1 MCSSLL
7 STPGCVVNNAADIQP
22 AAAGAAASHADPVE
36 ETRFAG
42 GARHRGSRIRVAV
55 LLSLLAIVILIS
67 AFAPLPQSA
76 TTPDSMAVLQAP
88 NAKHWFGTD
97 ESGLD
102 VFART
107 IRSAHIDLLV
117 AIGAVALSSM
127 IGSTLGL
134 LAGGLARQSSIFM
147 RGVDIIQAFPG
158 LILVLAVLSLVQGGP
173 VTILCTIALL
183 QIAPFIRLVR
193 SEAIVVRESGYVEF
207 AEIVGVSRGA
217 IVFRHILRNVT
228 GTIAVQASVA
238 VAGAIGILAS
248 ISFLGFGVAPPTPTW
263 GGMIQSGVKNI
274 TSGAWWAVM
283 FPSLALS
290 LAILT
295 FNRIADDVAT
305 ILAKDQA

>member
-1 MCSSLL
+1 MNSATQIDPPVKLPSD
-7 STPGCVVNNAADIQP
+7 TIVAVTTP
-22 AAAGAAASHADPVE
+22 AAPASPPEVE
-36 ETRFAG
+36 EARFAG
-42 GARHRGSRIRVAV
+42 SSRHRGNRIRVTI
-55 LLSLLAIVILIS
+55 LLSLLAIVILVS
-67 AFAPLPQSA
+67 AFMPLPQSA
-76 TTPDSMAVLQAP
+76 TIPDAMAVLQPPSAT
-88 NAKHWFGTD
+88 HWFGTD

-117 AIGAVALSSM
+117 AMGAVALSSM

-134 LAGGLARQSSIFM
+134 LAGGMARHSTIFM
-147 RGVDIIQAFPG
+147 RAVDIVQAFPG
-158 LILVLAVLSLVQGGP
+158 LILVLAVLSLIQGGP
-173 VTILCTIALL
+173 ITILCTIALL

-207 AEIVGVSRGA
+207 AEIIGVSRRA
-217 IVFRHILRNVT
+217 IIFRHILRNVT

-238 VAGAIGILAS
+238 VAAAIGVLAS

-274 TSGAWWAVM
+274 TSGAWWAVF
-283 FPSLALS
+283 FPALALS

-305 ILAKDQA
+305 MLAKDQA